1 MKHIDKMKFFLPT
14 VTQVLAHSLFFF
26 FYSVQFNSFKK
37 KIGIVKIEFC
47 LI

>member
-1 MKHIDKMKFFLPT
+1 MKRIDKMKFFVPT

-37 KIGIVKIEFC
+37 IGIVKIEFC